1 MERPMD
7 GGDVDV
13 IVRREPI
20 CGFCPAGHE
29 GGMDQVMVVQ
39 ECCYASRGDETSR
52 IVVQQNGV
60 KHGTDGNRN
69 SVMRSRLLVEHHH
82 LSFHDYY
89 EVGRKL
95 GEGSFGDVHE
105 AFSRP
110 INRDTGRPKEM
121 HPEGDVAAGGRF
133 PGALGVAAC
142 GLGRS
147 SGFPSFL
154 EDKRREVAVKVFH
167 IVKQI
172 DEATPRTRQQ
182 DMKKHVS
189 FEAERSMLAQLEHP
203 NIVRMYESFKENETL
218 YIVLEVCRGG
228 ELYSRLVQHVKEAG
242 GGGLGEPLART
253 LFRQMLYAVNYLHS
267 KRIVH
272 RDIKTENF
280 LLLSEVGTA
289 DQDVLK
295 LCDFGTS
302 ARLSDRRPRS
312 MENIGTLSYT
322 APEVYENKGA
332 DVCADCW
339 SLGVVLYVLLTG
351 TNPFR
356 LPGKSSREDV
366 VMRIKTGAF
375 ETRRKSWQRLS
386 QAAQDLVK
394 HLLVLDESKRFTC
407 LQALRHKW
415 TIADKP
421 AVTLTPPPSPR
432 TPQQSF
438 LQDHIPKVVGLLF
451 RLPRLATPQRLALTA
466 CALTASEADL
476 DPRVPWRDVFMA
488 LDTNMDGCLTFEEFS
503 SGIKKFMGPYA
514 RLDTNRLEGC
524 FEALDLDCSGTIDW
538 AEWVAVALLSSGTFW
553 ESPEPI
559 STAFRLLNRP
569 TLRAVTGADE
579 LCVGE
584 MLRLW
589 EPPLQKGYFGGS
601 SRSGTPTGSRSM
613 TPQGSRQLTPRREGT
628 PPLNSVPPA
637 RSPRFTPRGRSELGT
652 PRAGEFS
659 SNKVPLLNLGA
670 MNAGEVRGNPQD
682 REQSPCFGGASLSPR
697 LYGRQQS
704 GRQSATVTPN
714 GPRDEVFI
722 QADLQKV
729 LGSLQAPGH
738 DTM

>member
-1 MERPMD
+1 
-7 GGDVDV
+7 
-13 IVRREPI
+13 
-20 CGFCPAGHE
+20 
-29 GGMDQVMVVQ
+29 
-39 ECCYASRGDETSR
+39 
-52 IVVQQNGV
+52 
-60 KHGTDGNRN
+60 
-69 SVMRSRLLVEHHH
+69 
-82 LSFHDYY
+82 
-89 EVGRKL
+89 
-95 GEGSFGDVHE
+95 
-105 AFSRP
+105 
-110 INRDTGRPKEM
+110 
-121 HPEGDVAAGGRF
+121 
-133 PGALGVAAC
+133 
-142 GLGRS
+142 
-147 SGFPSFL
+147 
-154 EDKRREVAVKVFH
+154 
-167 IVKQI
+167 
-172 DEATPRTRQQ
+172 
-182 DMKKHVS
+182 
-189 FEAERSMLAQLEHP
+189 MLAQLEHP

-322 APEVYENKGA
+322 APEVYENRGA

-356 LPGKSSREDV
+356 LPGKSNREDV
-366 VMRIKTGAF
+366 VSRIKTGAF

-386 QAAQDLVK
+386 QPAQDLVK
-394 HLLVLDESKRFTC
+394 HLLVLDETKRYTC
-407 LQALRHKW
+407 WQALRHRW
-415 TIADKP
+415 IVSEKP
-421 AVTLTPPPSPR
+421 GVTLTPPPSPR
-432 TPQQSF
+432 TPQQQF
-438 LQDHIPKVVGLLF
+438 LSDHIPKVVALLL

-488 LDTNMDGCLTFEEFS
+488 LDTNLDGSLTFEEFT

-514 RLDTNRLEGC
+514 RLDMNRLEGC
-524 FEALDLDCSGTIDW
+524 FEALDLDCSGSIDW
-538 AEWVAVALLSSGTFW
+538 AEWVAVALMSSGTFW
-553 ESPEPI
+553 DSPEPI

-569 TLRAVTGADE
+569 TLRAVTGSDE

-589 EPPLQKGYFGGS
+589 EPPLQKGFSGDS
-601 SRSGTPTGSRSM
+601 LRSPRGTPPGSRTN
-613 TPQGSRQLTPRREGT
+613 TPPGSRQLTPRREST
-628 PPLNSVPPA
+628 PPFNSNSMPPA
-637 RSPRFTPRGRSELGT
+637 RSPRFTPTQNQT
-652 PRAGEFS
+652 PRGSRS
-659 SNKVPLLNLGA
+659 SEPGNPGNSPRGGMNKVPSLNLGSLPP
-670 MNAGEVRGNPQD
+670 AGEVPGNQQD
-682 REQSPCFGGASLSPR
+682 RDHSPRFGGSSLSPR
-697 LYGRQQS
+697 FIQRPPDSSRGQS
-704 GRQSATVTPN
+704 VAVMHM
-714 GPRDEVFI
+714 PRGGGEAFM

-729 LGSLQAPGH
+729 LGSLQAAGGRE
-738 DTM
+738 MM